1 MGKFRAL
8 VSDIDGTLVT
18 LPIDWDKL
26 RSKVRETLGINDHL
40 RPLALRLVQVCKD
53 PMLRKKA
60 FQIVEEEEV
69 RASLYTPSTPL
80 ITSFLRKLKF
90 QGIKL
95 GVVTLHSSKSTSI
108 ILSKLKLVDVVDCVV
123 TRDYSV
129 SRLEQLR
136 KMLHVLKV
144 HPHET
149 VFVGDTIYDVEAGKS
164 LGCFTVIIRN
174 PRYRV
179 ESADMYFDHL
189 IEVYE
194 LFTL

>member
-8 VSDIDGTLVT
+8 VTDIDGTLVT

-26 RSKVRETLGINDHL
+26 RSKVREALGINDHL

-53 PMLRKKA
+53 PLLRKKA

-95 GVVTLHSSKSTSI
+95 GVVTLHSSKSTLI

-136 KMLHVLKV
+136 KTLHVLKV

-164 LGCFTVIIRN
+164 LGCFTVIIKN
-174 PRYRV
+174 PKYRV
-179 ESADMYFDHL
+179 ENADIYFDHL